1 MKQDDDDGGKV
12 AGQRVK
18 YFFSPYLVYDIISWL
33 VFNVSKYFAS
43 VVASPLLTN

>member
-1 MKQDDDDGGKV
+1 MKQTNDDGGKV

-33 VFNVSKYFAS
+33 AFNVSKYFVS
-43 VVASPLLTN
+43 VAASPRLTN